1 MNSPRGEMKLTANLQ
16 QNGEAV
22 TGELNMQFGAAPI
35 TKGTI
40 KGNEIELEYT
50 LTTPNGQTM
59 NGTLKGK
66 IEGNAISGQ
75 MGMMGRNS
83 DFTGSKT
90 PKE

>member
-1 MNSPRGEMKLTANLQ
+1 MPSMSQAIGNVAQAVSPAL
-16 QNGEAV
+16 
-22 TGELNMQFGAAPI
+22 PI
-35 TKGTI
+35 S
-40 KGNEIELEYT
+40 
-50 LTTPNGQTM
+50 TPNGQTM

-66 IEGNAISGQ
+66 IEGNNISGQ